1 MPPVRGRQKAGL
13 PPQRPLHMCI
23 IAEIILPVDQHEAV
37 PEPHQVG
44 EKVACHSAQSRIDNH
59 PHSRRHGGRLRPWCG
74 FVRFHVDEWPYQ
86 ADPPTVVACAVAKSM
101 PLALT
106 KFSIASRLKK

>member
-1 MPPVRGRQKAGL
+1 MS
-13 PPQRPLHMCI
+13 I

-59 PHSRRHGGRLRPWCG
+59 PHSRRHGGRLRPWRG
-74 FVRFHVDEWPYQ
+74 FVRFHVGGMAISGQIPRASSLLCQLLDSFV
-86 ADPPTVVACAVAKSM
+86 ADPSAAVPRHLPARQLQRADKPVHRPWWNS
-101 PLALT
+101 
-106 KFSIASRLKK
+106 